1 MDESNDEMG
10 ATQSR
15 AAKDAHNR
23 VENAKMDSG
32 EKQRKTES
40 EMKSS
45 GAMQWSSQSPH
56 MSPRN
61 AVRGMA
67 M

>member
-1 MDESNDEMG
+1 MEESNDEMG

-32 EKQRKTES
+32 QNKERPNQK
-40 EMKSS
+40 
-45 GAMQWSSQSPH
+45 
-56 MSPRN
+56 
-61 AVRGMA
+61 
-67 M
+67 